1 MSQTVTGARLDAV
14 ELLIADHR
22 TVEQLFQQLELAS
35 KTSAVENQRDLA
47 QRLVRD
53 LSVHAAA
60 EEQVLYPALRRS
72 LDDGERLADEGI
84 AEHGELRQ
92 LLADLDGAQPHDDR
106 FFPGFRRVMEIVRA
120 HAAEEETT
128 VLPRLREA
136 LGQEQLYELA
146 EALSNAKR
154 LAPTRPH
161 PHAPARPPGNIV
173 VGAAASLADRTR
185 DVIRDTP
192 MFRSR

>member
-1 MSQTVTGARLDAV
+1 MSQTVTAARPDAV

-60 EEQVLYPALRRS
+60 EEQVLYPTLRRS
-72 LDDGERLADEGI
+72 LDEGDRLADEGV
-84 AEHGELRQ
+84 AEHAELKQ
-92 LLADLDGAQPHDDR
+92 LLADLDSAQPGDDR

-120 HAAEEETT
+120 HVAEEEAT
-128 VLPRLREA
+128 VLPRLRQA
-136 LGQEQLYELA
+136 LGQDALYELA
-146 EALSNAKR
+146 EALFNAKR

-161 PHAPARPPGNIV
+161 PHAPTRPSANIV
-173 VGAAASLADRTR
+173 VGAATSFTDRTR

>member
-22 TVEQLFQQLELAS
+22 TVERLFQQLELAS

-60 EEQVLYPALRRS
+60 EEQVLYPTVRRS

-84 AEHGELRQ
+84 AEHGELKQ

-106 FFPGFRRVMEIVRA
+106 FFPGFRRMMEIVRT
-120 HAAEEETT
+120 HVAEEETT
-128 VLPRLREA
+128 LLPRLREA

-146 EALSNAKR
+146 DALLNAKR

-161 PHAPARPPGNIV
+161 PHAPTRPPGNIV
-173 VGAAASLADRTR
+173 VGAAASLADSTR